1 METSQTLFKPII
13 DTISDIQT
21 RLAQGTLTSSSLVQ
35 ACRKQIADRNG
46 YLHAVICIS
55 PKASQYAEQLD
66 KERQAGQIR
75 GPLHGIPILL
85 KDNIAT
91 EPSLGMDT
99 TSGTF
104 ALAGSR
110 PRASADV
117 AERLIQA
124 GAIILG
130 KANMTEW
137 YRAQTVAGGWSA
149 VGGQTQSAVT
159 SQAFDPFD
167 ASTACA
173 NTSGSSSGSAVSVSA
188 GFAPAAIGTETV
200 GSLIMPA
207 DRAGLYTIKPT
218 IGIVS
223 QNGTV
228 PISKLCDSAG
238 PMAKSANDVAMLME
252 FLVDRE
258 KAQVTD
264 GMYLS
269 AADGEWGDVKIGVVD
284 MEAWLSERGQS
295 EIESEIGAQ
304 MKSDIDAALK
314 SLERQVKKLIPTS
327 LPSIPE
333 LTKHGTMDISD
344 CFGDSQL
351 QTTLNDID
359 GRQTTI
365 SEP

>member
-1 METSQTLFKPII
+1 MESSETPFNPII
-13 DTISDIQT
+13 GTISDIQSRFT
-21 RLAQGTLTSSSLVQ
+21 QGTLTSTSLVQ
-35 ACRKQIADRNG
+35 ACCKQIADRND

-55 PKASQYAEQLD
+55 PKATQYAEQLD
-66 KERQAGQIR
+66 EEREAGRSR

-110 PRASADV
+110 PRANADL

-130 KANMTEW
+130 KTNMTEW
-137 YRAQTVAGGWSA
+137 YRAQTVDGGWSA
-149 VGGQTQSAVT
+149 VGGQTQSAVA

-188 GFAPAAIGTETV
+188 GFASAAIGTETV

-223 QNGTV
+223 QKGIV

-238 PMAKSANDVAMLME
+238 PMAKSASDVALLME
-252 FLVDRE
+252 VLVDRE
-258 KAQVTD
+258 RTQIPKGA
-264 GMYLS
+264 YLS
-269 AADGEWGDVKIGVVD
+269 AADGEWGDVRIGIVD
-284 MEAWLSERGQS
+284 TKAWLGEQGQA
-295 EIESEIGAQ
+295 EVESEIRAQ
-304 MKSDIDAALK
+304 MTSDIDAALR
-314 SLERQVKKLIPTS
+314 SLEHQVKKLIPAS

-333 LTKHGTMDISD
+333 LTEHGTMDISNRV
-344 CFGDSQL
+344 GISQP
-351 QTTLNDID
+351 QVKSNEID
-359 GRQTTI
+359 T
-365 SEP
+365 S

>member
-1 METSQTLFKPII
+1 MESSDTPFNPILG
-13 DTISDIQT
+13 TISDIQT
-21 RLAQGTLTSSSLVQ
+21 YIAQGTLTSSSLVQ
-35 ACRKQIADRNG
+35 ACRQQIADRNS

-55 PKASQYAEQLD
+55 PKATQYAEQLD
-66 KERQAGQIR
+66 KEREAGRSR

-110 PRASADV
+110 PRANADV
-117 AERLIQA
+117 AEKLIRA

-130 KANMTEW
+130 KTNMTEW

-149 VGGQTQSAVT
+149 VGGQTQSAVI
-159 SQAFDPFD
+159 SQTFDPFD
-167 ASTACA
+167 ESTACA

-200 GSLIMPA
+200 GSLVMPA

-223 QNGTV
+223 QKGIV

-238 PMAKSANDVAMLME
+238 PMAKSVVDVALLMDVLE
-252 FLVDRE
+252 DRE
-258 KAQVTD
+258 RTQLPD
-264 GMYLS
+264 GAYLS
-269 AADGEWGDVKIGVVD
+269 AADGEWGDVRIGIVD
-284 MEAWLSERGQS
+284 TEAWLGERGQS
-295 EIESEIGAQ
+295 EVESNIRAQ
-304 MKSDIDAALK
+304 MIKGIDAALR
-314 SLERQVKKLIPTS
+314 SLKHRVKKLIPAS

-344 CFGDSQL
+344 CFGNSEL
-351 QTTLNDID
+351 RTTSNQID
-359 GRQTTI
+359 AR
-365 SEP
+365 

>member
-1 METSQTLFKPII
+1 MEISETPFNPITE
-13 DTISDIQT
+13 TISDIQT
-21 RLAQGTLTSSSLVQ
+21 RFVQGTLTSSSLVR
-35 ACRKQIADRNG
+35 AYCKQIADRND

-55 PKASQYAEQLD
+55 PKATQYAEQLD
-66 KERQAGQIR
+66 REREGGQSR

-110 PRASADV
+110 PRANANV

-130 KANMTEW
+130 KTNMTEW
-137 YRAQTVAGGWSA
+137 YRAQTVPGGWSA
-149 VGGQTQSAVT
+149 VGGQTQSAVI

-167 ASTACA
+167 DTTACA

-188 GFAPAAIGTETV
+188 GFAPAAVGTETV

-218 IGIVS
+218 TGIVP
-223 QNGTV
+223 QDGIV

-238 PMAKSANDVAMLME
+238 PMAKSAQDVALLME
-252 FLVDRE
+252 VLVDRE
-258 KAQVTD
+258 KAEVPD
-264 GMYLS
+264 GAYLN
-269 AADGEWGDVKIGVVD
+269 AADGEWGDVNVGIID
-284 MEAWLSERGQS
+284 TEAWLSERGKS
-295 EIESEIGAQ
+295 EVESDIRAQ
-304 MKSDIDAALK
+304 MISDINAALR
-314 SLERQVKKLIPTS
+314 SLGHQVRRLTSTS
-327 LPSIPE
+327 LPSISE

-344 CFGDSQL
+344 CFGNSRL
-351 QTTLNDID
+351 RMKWNAID
-359 GRQTTI
+359 A
-365 SEP
+365 S

>member
-1 METSQTLFKPII
+1 MDNSEIPFNPII
-13 DTISDIQT
+13 ETISDVQ
-21 RLAQGTLTSSSLVQ
+21 RLFAQGTLTSSSLVQ

-66 KERQAGQIR
+66 KEREAGRSR

-91 EPSLGMDT
+91 EPILGMDT

-110 PRASADV
+110 PRANADV
-117 AERLIQA
+117 AETLIQA
-124 GAIILG
+124 GANILG
-130 KANMTEW
+130 KTNMTEW

-149 VGGQTQSAVT
+149 VGGQTQSAIT

-167 ASTACA
+167 ESTACA

-207 DRAGLYTIKPT
+207 DRAGLFTIKPT

-223 QNGTV
+223 QNGIV

-238 PMAKSANDVAMLME
+238 PMAKSAGDVALLME
-252 FLVDRE
+252 LLVDRE
-258 KAQVTD
+258 KTQVPD
-264 GMYLS
+264 GAYLS
-269 AADGEWGDVKIGVVD
+269 AADGEWGNVKIGIVD
-284 MEAWLSERGQS
+284 TESWLSERGLS
-295 EIESEIGAQ
+295 EIESEIRAQ
-304 MKSDIDAALK
+304 ITNDIDAALR
-314 SLERQVKKLIPTS
+314 SLGNRVKKLITVS

-344 CFGDSQL
+344 CFGNFQGQMHS
-351 QTTLNDID
+351 NAID
-359 GRQTTI
+359 GR
-365 SEP
+365 